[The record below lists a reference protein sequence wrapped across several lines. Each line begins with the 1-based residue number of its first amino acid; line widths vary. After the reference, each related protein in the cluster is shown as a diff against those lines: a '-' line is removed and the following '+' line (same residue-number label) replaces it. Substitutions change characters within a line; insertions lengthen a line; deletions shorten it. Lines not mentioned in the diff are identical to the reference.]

1 MALINCRECGHCVSD
16 KAAAC
21 PNCGAPVELSLTQNE
36 RTVLVNTP
44 PTPVTPTVEHEEKP
58 EETKSSGA
66 LIIAI
71 GLIVV
76 IIIVLIGILA
86 GGPSENSLRSQR
98 VADSLHRVE
107 QERIERER
115 AKWQDA
121 DSIRKYINGTVWTYT
136 ETLVDG
142 DGYWYKLEFKNN
154 KVYYYEVSPS
164 KGSWGRPSVSSY
176 KIEDK
181 RYINTGEKY
190 TCISWWVGGSYI
202 SREQILN
209 ISSLTNP
216 ENINTEETPRAE
228 MQFVNNI
235 LGKKDYNGV
244 KVKNRDENPWH

>member
-1 MALINCRECGHCVSD
+1 MALIDCKECGHRISD
-16 KAAAC
+16 KATTC
-21 PNCGAPVELSLTQNE
+21 PNCGAPVELSLDKNE
-36 RTVLVNTP
+36 QTVLANTP
-44 PTPVTPTVEHEEKP
+44 STPPPPIMEQKDNTEEK
-58 EETKSSGA
+58 KSSGA
-66 LIIAI
+66 LIFVICLILIIITVFI
-71 GLIVV
+71 GLI
-76 IIIVLIGILA
+76 A
-86 GGPSENSLRSQR
+86 GGSSSSSRSSY
-98 VADSLHRVE
+98 VADSLYRVE

>member
-21 PNCGAPVELSLTQNE
+21 PNCGAPVELSLTQKE
-36 RTVLVNTP
+36 QTVLANISPTPTP
-44 PTPVTPTVEHEEKP
+44 PAIEQEDNTEEK
-58 EETKSSGA
+58 KSSGA

-76 IIIVLIGILA
+76 IIIIAIAIIG
-86 GGPSENSLRSQR
+86 GSYSSRKSRSSY

>member
-142 DGYWYKLEFKNN
+142 DRYWYKLEFKNN

-216 ENINTEETPRAE
+216 ENINTEEIPRAE

-244 KVKNRDENPWH
+244 KVKNSDANPWH